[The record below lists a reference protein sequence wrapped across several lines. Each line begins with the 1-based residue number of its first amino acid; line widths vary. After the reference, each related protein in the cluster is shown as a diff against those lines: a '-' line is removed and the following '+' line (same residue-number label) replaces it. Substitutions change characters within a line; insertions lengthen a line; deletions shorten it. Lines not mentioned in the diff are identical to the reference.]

1 MTIRE
6 IWQAFVRCGTPAS
19 DLEPGW
25 KPDAEHARD
34 NSGHALRSRTLELV
48 NSDGQSRGDGVQ
60 SLLQRAWDRCKSF
73 FACSSCGFFRRRP
86 RDPNL
91 PTTPPFFL
99 LEEEQFGKEE
109 SSERPPSPQTVLEP
123 SAPPEEDPPSPQQ
136 AAQFPSTAP
145 REIGFEEC
153 FDLAPFLRE
162 ISPEQREREQF
173 FQAYEKWLQGFL
185 AVRRVCGRVDVQNE
199 RNLARGRIMSLLEAG
214 NMTQPLGPALEELLT
229 KSDYALTMKVLR
241 VLALEDTPAAR
252 DLPGLELQGTLDL
265 CDPEARELLRY
276 AKQKRMRL
284 DGVQLQGTIELQNE
298 VQSNSAGPAR

>member
-6 IWQAFVRCGTPAS
+6 IWQEFLRCSTLGS

-34 NSGHALRSRTLELV
+34 NSGHPLRSHTLEQV
-48 NSDGQSRGDGVQ
+48 NSDGQSRSAGFQ

-86 RDPNL
+86 RDPSP
-91 PTTPPFFL
+91 PTAPPLFL
-99 LEEEQFGKEE
+99 LEGEQLGKEE
-109 SSERPPSPQTVLEP
+109 RSERVLSPRTVLEP
-123 SAPPEEDPPSPQQ
+123 SAPPEDDPPSPEQ

-145 REIGFEEC
+145 TEIGFAEC
-153 FDLAPFLRE
+153 FDLTPFLRE
-162 ISPEQREREQF
+162 ISPEQREGEQF
-173 FQAYEKWLQGFL
+173 FQAYDKWLQGFL
-185 AVRRVCGRVDVQNE
+185 AVRHVCGRVDVQNE
-199 RNLARGRIMSLLEAG
+199 RNQARGRIMSMLEAG
-214 NMTQPLGPALEELLT
+214 NMAQPLGPALEELLT

-265 CDPEARELLRY
+265 RDPEARELLRY

-284 DGVQLQGTIELQNE
+284 DGVQLQGTIELRNE
-298 VQSNSAGPAR
+298 V